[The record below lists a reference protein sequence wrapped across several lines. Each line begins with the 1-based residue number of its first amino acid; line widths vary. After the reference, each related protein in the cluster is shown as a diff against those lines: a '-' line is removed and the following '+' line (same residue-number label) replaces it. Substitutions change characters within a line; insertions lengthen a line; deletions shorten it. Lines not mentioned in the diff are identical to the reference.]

1 MKTSE
6 QLNELAT
13 ALAKAQGVMTHALKD
28 SDNPFFHSKYADLA
42 AIVEVIRQP
51 LASNGLCILQGV
63 EADELSV
70 TITTRLMHLSG
81 QWVESAL
88 TLKPTKHDPQGVASA
103 ATYGRRIGLQALVG
117 VAADLDDDG
126 NSISSPQQKAAGKPA
141 LKKPAS
147 VASVLAM
154 GAEQQAFNEWIT
166 PYVEAGEISSD
177 TVRNTVIAAKH
188 NYVDAKKLVSALLP

>member
-1 MKTSE
+1 MQTSE
-6 QLNELAT
+6 QINELAA
-13 ALAKAQGVMTHALKD
+13 ALAKAQGVMRTATKD

-42 AIVEVIRQP
+42 SIIEVLRIP
-51 LASNGLCILQGV
+51 FADNGLCIVQGI
-63 EADELSV
+63 EADEMSV
-70 TITTRLMHLSG
+70 TTTTRVIHSSG
-81 QWVESAL
+81 QWIESAL

-103 ATYGRRIGLQALVG
+103 ATYGRRIGLQALTG

-126 NSISSPQQKAAGKPA
+126 NSISSPQQKTLVKPA

-188 NYVDAKKLVSALLP
+188 NYADAKKLVSALLP